1 MAPKKAAAGGY
12 PAAKAATGSGSKK
25 GAAAGSG
32 AAAESKKA
40 DKAGADGKASKG
52 AAAKKQPE
60 QSQAAAK
67 AAKRADKEAQA
78 AARQREVD
86 AMLMPDVDE
95 SEESEEDLPVQ
106 PTKLNAA
113 VKMGAAST
121 PSKQPQSREQRAQ
134 EKECEERNR
143 EMLRQQR
150 EERLAERERERAEK
164 EAKAAEKKD
173 TEMAALLEKVEKQG
187 VGKLSN
193 KERRAYSKYLEQ
205 KEERERELA
214 TQNALAELDDDARQ
228 LEKEL
233 EDLSA
238 TIAGGSEPTEGAVDL
253 RLENFCISAGGQRL
267 LEDADLTL
275 AQGRRY
281 GLLGPNGGGKT
292 TLLKLLAGKRLPVPA
307 TWIVGLVQQE
317 ARATETPVV
326 DEVLA
331 ADATRRKLLAEEA
344 ELLAKLDAFDGQS
357 NSGDDES
364 LVLACERLA
373 AVAAEL
379 DASGAEAAEAR
390 VRRILCGL
398 GFTTEMAEGPVSRL
412 SGGWRMRVSLAKA
425 LFLEPHLLLLDEPT
439 NHLDLDAVLWLD
451 EYLNEY
457 KKTVLVVSHDADFLD
472 SACTDIVH
480 VEERKLH
487 QYRGGY
493 TEFRKAHAHRLRERE
508 KQFQKQ
514 QEDKKAGKKL
524 HPDDLVQKVKDY
536 IVKFRFLPPLV
547 DGDDAGGISVHDA
560 NFSYSGKKPWLL
572 DELNFRID
580 TSTRVAVVGANGA
593 GKSTLLNLMA
603 KVVEPCNGDIQHS
616 RRLTI
621 GRYSQHFDEIAPAL
635 HLSGV
640 EFLTSHELRRFGAG
654 TESPELAH
662 KCLGQ
667 FGLPSHAHGRPMK
680 ELSGGQKAR
689 VCFASITCRRP
700 EILILDEPTNHLD
713 IESVEALIDALKI
726 FKGGLML
733 VSHDARLIKAA
744 GCDLWICKGP
754 GESIG
759 KAPSF
764 EEYRRDVLKELARRQ
779 ARAEAEAARRTEA
792 RRRRRAELMQ
802 RGRGRGSK

>member
-1 MAPKKAAAGGY
+1 
-12 PAAKAATGSGSKK
+12 
-25 GAAAGSG
+25 
-32 AAAESKKA
+32 
-40 DKAGADGKASKG
+40 
-52 AAAKKQPE
+52 
-60 QSQAAAK
+60 
-67 AAKRADKEAQA
+67 
-78 AARQREVD
+78 
-86 AMLMPDVDE
+86 
-95 SEESEEDLPVQ
+95 
-106 PTKLNAA
+106 
-113 VKMGAAST
+113 
-121 PSKQPQSREQRAQ
+121 
-134 EKECEERNR
+134 
-143 EMLRQQR
+143 MLRQQC

-173 TEMAALLEKVEKQG
+173 AEMAALLKKAEEKG
-187 VGKLSN
+187 VDKLSN
-193 KERRAYSKYLEQ
+193 KERRAYAKYLEQ
-205 KEERERELA
+205 KEEQERELA
-214 TQNALAELDDDARQ
+214 NQNALAQLDDDARQ

-238 TIAGGSEPTEGAVDL
+238 TIAGGSDPTEGAVDL
-253 RLENFCISAGGQRL
+253 RLENFSIAAGGQRL

-281 GLLGPNGGGKT
+281 GLLGANGGGKT
-292 TLLKLLAGKRLPVPA
+292 TLLKLLAGKRLPVPT
-307 TWIVGLVQQE
+307 TWVVGLVQQE
-317 ARATETPVV
+317 ARATENPVV

-331 ADATRRKLLAEEA
+331 ADAARRTLLAEEA
-344 ELLAKLDAFDGQS
+344 ELLAKLDALDGES

-480 VEERKLH
+480 VEEMKLH

-493 TEFRKAHAHRLRERE
+493 TEFRKAHAFRLRERE
-508 KQFQKQ
+508 KEFKKQ

-536 IVKFRFLPPLV
+536 VVKFRFLPPLC
-547 DGDDAGGISVHDA
+547 DGDDAGGISVHDV
-560 NFSYSGKKPWLL
+560 NFSYSGKKPWILH
-572 DELNFRID
+572 DLNFRVD
-580 TSTRVAVVGANGA
+580 SATRVAVVGANGA
-593 GKSTLLNLMA
+593 GKSTLLNLLA
-603 KVVEPCNGDIQHS
+603 KVMEPCNGDIQHS

-635 HLSGV
+635 HLSAV
-640 EFLTSHELRRFGAG
+640 EFLTSPELRRFGAG
-654 TESPELAH
+654 TENPELAH

-713 IESVEALIDALKI
+713 IESVEALIEALKT

-744 GCDLWICKGP
+744 GCDLWVCKGP
-754 GESIG
+754 SEAIG
-759 KAPSF
+759 KAGSF
-764 EEYRRDVLKELARRQ
+764 EEYRREVLKELARRQ
-779 ARAEAEAARRTEA
+779 ARAEAEAARRAEA
-792 RRRRRAELMQ
+792 RRRRRAELLQ
-802 RGRGRGSK
+802 RGGRGRSSK